1 MADDM
6 AQLNNERAALLAQ
19 VQAAGDPAERIALH
33 QRVAAIDHRLASA
46 PRETDSGSLRGYFA
60 EQEQRKLHA
69 WKYTDL
75 QLAEEQR
82 AFMAQSNDSL
92 IELYVGLVKNSALT
106 AEDAMIIPY
115 LLYGSADE
123 RKYLAA
129 LMMRKCGAQRVKAYH
144 AYISFTTNEINTCPH
159 NSMYHVSVQII
170 YKSKGG
176 KSAAMTANF
185 AVAS

>member
-6 AQLNNERAALLAQ
+6 AQLNNERAALLTQ

-82 AFMAQSNDSL
+82 AFIAQSNDSL

-129 LMMRKCGAQRVKAYH
+129 LMMRK
-144 AYISFTTNEINTCPH
+144 
-159 NSMYHVSVQII
+159 
-170 YKSKGG
+170 
-176 KSAAMTANF
+176 
-185 AVAS
+185 